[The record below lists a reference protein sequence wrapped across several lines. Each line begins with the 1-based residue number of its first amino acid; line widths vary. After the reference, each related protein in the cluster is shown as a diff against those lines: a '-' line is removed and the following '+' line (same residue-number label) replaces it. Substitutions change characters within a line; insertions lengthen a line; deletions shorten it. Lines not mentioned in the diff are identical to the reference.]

1 MAVTLLDAVTSS
13 NTGLL
18 TTGVVSAGS
27 NRWALYIPLFTSGSN
42 AGGASSVTLG
52 GQSMTLL
59 AEADATD
66 RDVAIQLWVLNEAG
80 IAAMS
85 GTTIVTT
92 GGGSDDEGA
101 YFLSIQDADQTLPAG
116 ANVNSDMYPSSSSGN
131 LSLTRQADSWTFLAG
146 LQDYEFSALSL
157 GNPTHTNQITFK
169 NGSGSVGYQAD
180 TANTSDCTFSGGA
193 SRDTGLVAANFVGA
207 ATGPEINTMDDPIR
221 LGSTS
226 AHTVSNFG
234 STINAGNVARDGIQ
248 LDGTSPSD
256 TAITWAAQ
264 AQNLV
269 TPSAGTGATVT
280 LGDGT
285 DTANATREFLPETG
299 STWNAV
305 GTVSGSLVSGDWGFG
320 LGLES
325 SQDAYITRDSDSAIA
340 THNDD
345 GTTTWLDYGTS
356 LVYSWD
362 KNAVVGDDGG
372 WTSITLTNSDGA
384 PLLTLPTG
392 TVTGQSTASGTVT
405 TDTANGTLYYLASTN
420 ATELAATVKAGSL
433 QAVTASG
440 LQNVNVVG
448 LAPGT
453 LYYLHYV
460 HTNASAQD
468 SSVSNSTSFT
478 TDSAEPGTASGSTK
492 LNIGIGIGI

>member
-1 MAVTLLDAVTSS
+1 MAATLLDAVTSS

-101 YFLSIQDADQTLPAG
+101 YFLSIQDANQTLPSG
-116 ANVNSDMYPSSSSGN
+116 ANVNSGMFPSTSSGN

-193 SRDTGLVAANFVGA
+193 ARDTGLVAANFVGA
-207 ATGPEINTMDDPIR
+207 ATGPEINTMDNPVR

-305 GTVSGSLVSGDWGFG
+305 GTVSGSLVEGDWGFG

-356 LVYSWD
+356 LVYTWD
-362 KNAVVGDDGG
+362 KNAVIGSDGG
-372 WTSITLTNSDGA
+372 WTSNTLTNSENPTDVPVLATTKALSGIIDQSFSKTLTIQSGDPATSWTITGGA
-384 PLLTLPTG
+384 DQAEYSLSNAGVLTRDVPNPTEESEVI
-392 TVTGQSTASGTVT
+392 T
-405 TDTANGTLYYLASTN
+405 
-420 ATELAATVKAGSL
+420 
-433 QAVTASG
+433 VTASNAG
-440 LQNVNVVG
+440 
-448 LAPGT
+448 GT
-453 LYYLHYV
+453 
-460 HTNASAQD
+460 
-468 SSVSNSTSFT
+468 SNTQT
-478 TDSAEPGTASGSTK
+478 VTITYTASSIPATK
-492 LNIGIGIGI
+492 FRRFPWQGYNKI